1 MIVSSGFFYAVFF
14 LEHRVPQRNH
24 SVSQSFL
31 NDKSFISATFLD
43 NVFTMTASAGG
54 SNRDAA
60 ALQKC
65 QALYMV
71 TFHRCAPRDDGANWP
86 SFDHNEF
93 PSA

>member
-1 MIVSSGFFYAVFF
+1 VIVSSGFFYAVFF
-14 LEHRVPQRNH
+14 LEHSPDNYPRF
-24 SVSQSFL
+24 QSFL